1 MSVLAEYARPLSRK
15 RLYRLCRENL
25 EEMGASEQSEFEEA
39 IAVALGAGV
48 LSESRPGVIG
58 IPRKG
63 TLRGSQR
70 APQKSASR
78 KDDRTRRKRISRQAK
93 AQAGFPAAPISLEET
108 AAMSV
113 QASDRTQLSDAWQRP
128 IGRPPRLPIESCGP
142 WSFILMM
149 KALEPCWTV
158 LPATH

>member
-63 TLRGSQR
+63 RCVGPRGHLRNQHLVRMTGLDVSEYPVRQR
-70 APQKSASR
+70 
-78 KDDRTRRKRISRQAK
+78 RRLGFLPRQ
-93 AQAGFPAAPISLEET
+93 SL
-108 AAMSV
+108 SKKLL
-113 QASDRTQLSDAWQRP
+113 R
-128 IGRPPRLPIESCGP
+128 
-142 WSFILMM
+142 
-149 KALEPCWTV
+149 
-158 LPATH
+158 